1 MAATA
6 AAHRLKWIS
15 TRANLEA
22 RCASPDGALEHG
34 EHMRDTEGA
43 EQCLRNGDPA
53 AALQL
58 LQESVR
64 LHPAD
69 AKLRIFLFQ
78 LLLVL
83 GQWDR
88 AQTQL
93 GVAAE
98 LDASALVMAQMY
110 GDAIRCEAQRA
121 RVFAGST
128 APMVF
133 GQPEEWLALLIES
146 SLQAGRGQ
154 LEHAGQLREMAFDR
168 APVSAGTIDGQDF
181 SWIADADPRLG
192 PVLEAVINGKYYWL
206 PFSNLREIAIEA
218 PEDLR
223 DVVWTPAHFAFTNG
237 GEAVGLIP
245 TRYPGSE
252 SSSDGALL
260 LGRKTEWLQVAPDMY
275 HGLGQRMFATDAGEL
290 PLMDIRSIR
299 MG

>member
-1 MAATA
+1 
-6 AAHRLKWIS
+6 
-15 TRANLEA
+15 
-22 RCASPDGALEHG
+22 
-34 EHMRDTEGA
+34 MRDIEGA
-43 EQCLRNGDPA
+43 EQSLRNGDPA

-64 LHPAD
+64 LYPGD

-88 AQTQL
+88 ALTQL

-98 LDASALVMAQMY
+98 LDASALAMAQVY
-110 GDAIRCEAQRA
+110 GDAIRCEAQRS
-121 RVFAGST
+121 RVFDGST
-128 APMVF
+128 SPMVF

-154 LEHAGQLREMAFDR
+154 LQQAAQLREMAFER
-168 APVSAGTIDGQDF
+168 APVSGGTIDGQSF

-206 PFSNLREIAIEA
+206 PFSHLKEIAFEA

-223 DVVWTPAHFAFTNG
+223 DVVWTPAQFAFTNG
-237 GEAVGLIP
+237 GEAAGLIP

-252 SSSDGALL
+252 SCGDGALL
-260 LGRKTEWLQVAPDMY
+260 LGRRTEWLETAPGMY
-275 HGLGQRMFATDAGEL
+275 RGLGQRMLATDAGEL
-290 PLMDIRSIR
+290 PLMDIRCIR
-299 MG
+299 IG

>member
-1 MAATA
+1 
-6 AAHRLKWIS
+6 
-15 TRANLEA
+15 
-22 RCASPDGALEHG
+22 
-34 EHMRDTEGA
+34 MRDTWEA
-43 EQCLRNGDPA
+43 EQSLRNGDPA

-64 LHPAD
+64 LAPDD

-88 AQTQL
+88 ALTQL

-98 LDASALVMAQMY
+98 LDAAALPMAQMY

-121 RVFAGST
+121 RVFEGST

-133 GQPEEWLALLIES
+133 GQPDEWLALLVES
-146 SLQAGRGQ
+146 ALQAGRGQ
-154 LEHAGQLREMAFDR
+154 ALQAEQLREMAFGR
-168 APVSAGTIDGQDF
+168 APASSGTIDGQPF
-181 SWIADADPRLG
+181 NWIADADPRLG

-206 PFSNLREIAIEA
+206 PFSHLSEIVLEA

-223 DVVWTPAHFAFTNG
+223 DLVWMPAHFSFING

-252 SSSDGALL
+252 SSGDSALL
-260 LGRKTEWLQVAPDMY
+260 LGRKTDWRQVAPGNFQ
-275 HGLGQRMFATDAGEL
+275 GLGQRMLATDAGEL
-290 PLMDIRSIR
+290 PLMDIRRIR
-299 MG
+299 IDAPSAPAADGGMG